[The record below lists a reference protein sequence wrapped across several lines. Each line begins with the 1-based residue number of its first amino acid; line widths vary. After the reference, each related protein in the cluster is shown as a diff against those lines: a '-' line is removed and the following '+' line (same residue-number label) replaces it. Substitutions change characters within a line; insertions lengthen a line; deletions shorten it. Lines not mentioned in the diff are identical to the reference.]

1 MFYFNILNLA
11 LYPKWNFLEMIF
23 ALHCIQKG
31 YKQEGILM
39 MLTKDQLLLLR
50 RKKGE
55 LNLTLSELSH
65 QIGISRTTGRKIVM
79 GKVSNFHNKTI
90 EKVNDWLIKQNL

>member
-1 MFYFNILNLA
+1 
-11 LYPKWNFLEMIF
+11 
-23 ALHCIQKG
+23 
-31 YKQEGILM
+31 M